1 MCDLYISGDDS
12 PPTLST
18 ESVFEATKEVTKW
31 KELCSSSCGF
41 KIPRAKFDEIEGDQ
55 QLSTA
60 KERKKAA
67 ISFWLKHDPAPSW
80 RRLIVGLDEIEAF
93 EVAEKIRKYAEPLR
107 GNVTKPIILYLY
119 YMLIVLTKSKNI
131 KYFMS
136 MMYYPLGY
144 LTSVLGTKAVE
155 STSLTIKSY

>member
-18 ESVFEATKEVTKW
+18 ESVFEATKGVAKW

-93 EVAEKIRKYAEPLR
+93 EVTEKIRKYAEPLR

-119 YMLIVLTKSKNI
+119 YMLTKLNNSR
-131 KYFMS
+131 YFMS
-136 MMYYPLGY
+136 MMYYLYIMLGY
-144 LTSVLGTKAVE
+144 LTSVLWTKAVE
-155 STSLTIKSY
+155 NTSLTIKSY

>member
-1 MCDLYISGDDS
+1 MYISGDDS

-18 ESVFEATKEVTKW
+18 ESVFEATKEVAKW

-41 KIPRAKFDEIEGDQ
+41 KIPRGKFDEIEADQ

-67 ISFWLKHDPAPSW
+67 ISFWLKYDPAPSW
-80 RRLIVGLDEIEAF
+80 RRLIVGLDEIEAH

-107 GNVTKPIILYLY
+107 GNV
-119 YMLIVLTKSKNI
+119 
-131 KYFMS
+131 
-136 MMYYPLGY
+136 
-144 LTSVLGTKAVE
+144 
-155 STSLTIKSY
+155 

>member
-1 MCDLYISGDDS
+1 MHDLYISGGDS

-18 ESVFEATKEVTKW
+18 ENVFEATKEVEKW

-41 KIPRAKFDEIEGDQ
+41 KVPRAKFDDIEADQ

-80 RRLIVGLDEIEAF
+80 RRLIVGLDEIEAH

-107 GNVTKPIILYLY
+107 GNVIILY
-119 YMLIVLTKSKNI
+119 TC
-131 KYFMS
+131 
-136 MMYYPLGY
+136 
-144 LTSVLGTKAVE
+144 TTC
-155 STSLTIKSY
+155 

>member
-18 ESVFEATKEVTKW
+18 ESVFEATKEVAKW

-119 YMLIVLTKSKNI
+119 YMLTKLNNSR
-131 KYFMS
+131 YFMS
-136 MMYYPLGY
+136 MMYYLHIMLGY
-144 LTSVLGTKAVE
+144 LTSVLLTKAVARH
-155 STSLTIKSY
+155 KFA